1 MQADGSFDLRVSAK
15 GSSGVN
21 REQQE
26 EKDQEEK
33 KVKREQR
40 VFLKLRSTLPAGS
53 QLNHLGALCSCCIH
67 SRGHLCMSCSARLK
81 ATLALYAT
89 CPFSNLDHF

>member
-1 MQADGSFDLRVSAK
+1 MQPDGSLDLRVSAK

-40 VFLKLRSTLPAGS
+40 VFFKTAFNLACWKPVESSWGSLLLLHSLKR
-53 QLNHLGALCSCCIH
+53 
-67 SRGHLCMSCSARLK
+67 
-81 ATLALYAT
+81 
-89 CPFSNLDHF
+89 PFVYVL

>member
-21 REQQE
+21 REQEE

-40 VFLKLRSTLPAGS
+40 VFLKLRSTLPVGS
-53 QLNHLGALCSCCIH
+53 QLNHLGTVCSCCLH
-67 SRGHLCMSCSARLK
+67 SKGHLCRSCSDRLK
-81 ATLALYAT
+81 ATIALSAI
-89 CPFSNLDHF
+89 CPFSKLDHF